1 MATVGQAAA
10 HVFLAE
16 RNFYELL
23 DRGVVE
29 RQPAGEYDLDIVREE
44 VIRQLRAA
52 ASGREKRP
60 GALDGEFE
68 KARKDKELAD
78 RTALQNAV
86 TRGELVAIEEVG
98 KQVEREY
105 AVVRERLLGIA
116 GKLGS
121 DLTPAQV
128 ARIEAE
134 IRDAL
139 EELHDPGD
147 IAQRIPEPDDEA
159 EGGEDDFET
168 SAPSR
173 PSRVG

>member
-23 DRGVVE
+23 DRGIVE
-29 RQPAGEYDLDIVREE
+29 RQPAGEYDLEIVREE

-52 ASGREKRP
+52 ASGREKKP

-86 TRGELVAIEEVG
+86 TRGELVAIEEIG

-105 AVVRERLLGIA
+105 AVVRERLLGIS
-116 GKLGS
+116 GKLGA
-121 DLTPAQV
+121 DLTSAQV

-147 IAQRIPEPDDEA
+147 IAERIHQPDGET
-159 EGGEDDFET
+159 EEGEDEFEA
-168 SAPSR
+168 SAPTR

>member
-10 HVFLAE
+10 HIFLGE
-16 RNFYELL
+16 RAFYELL
-23 DRGVVE
+23 DRGAIE

-44 VIRQLRAA
+44 AFTHLRNVAA
-52 ASGREKRP
+52 GREKKP

-116 GKLGS
+116 GKLGA
-121 DLTPAQV
+121 DLTPKQV

-134 IRDAL
+134 I
-139 EELHDPGD
+139 
-147 IAQRIPEPDDEA
+147 AQRLPQPEDEA
-159 EGGEDDFET
+159 DEGEDEFEAA
-168 SAPSR
+168 APAR
-173 PSRVG
+173 PGRVG

>member
-29 RQPAGEYDLDIVREE
+29 RQPAGEYDLEIVREE

-52 ASGREKRP
+52 ASGREKKP

-86 TRGELVAIEEVG
+86 TRGELVAIEEIG

-105 AVVRERLLGIA
+105 AVVRERLLGIS
-116 GKLGS
+116 GKLGA
-121 DLTPAQV
+121 DLTPEQV

-147 IAQRIPEPDDEA
+147 IAERIHQPGGEA
-159 EGGEDDFET
+159 EEGEDEFEAA
-168 SAPSR
+168 APAR
-173 PSRVG
+173 PGRVG

>member
-52 ASGREKRP
+52 ASGREKKP

-121 DLTPAQV
+121 DLTPKQV

-147 IAQRIPEPDDEA
+147 IARRIPQPEDEA
-159 EGGEDDFET
+159 GEGEDEFEAA
-168 SAPSR
+168 APAR
-173 PSRVG
+173 PGRVG

>member
-52 ASGREKRP
+52 ASGREKKP

-98 KQVEREY
+98 KQIEREY

-159 EGGEDDFET
+159 EGGEEEFEA
-168 SAPSR
+168 SAPAR

>member
-10 HVFLAE
+10 HIFLGE
-16 RNFYELL
+16 RGFYELL
-23 DRGVVE
+23 DRGAIE

-44 VIRQLRAA
+44 AFTHLRNVAA
-52 ASGREKRP
+52 GREKKP

-116 GKLGS
+116 GKLGA
-121 DLTPAQV
+121 DLTPKQV

-147 IAQRIPEPDDEA
+147 IAGRIPQPEDEA
-159 EGGEDDFET
+159 DEGEDDFEAA
-168 SAPSR
+168 APAR
-173 PSRVG
+173 PGRVG

>member
-16 RNFYELL
+16 LNFYELL

-44 VIRQLRAA
+44 VLRQLRAV
-52 ASGREKRP
+52 ASGREKKP
-60 GALDGEFE
+60 GKLDGEFE

-105 AVVRERLLGIA
+105 AVVRERLLGIP
-116 GKLGS
+116 GKLGA
-121 DLTPAQV
+121 DLTPKQV

-147 IAQRIPEPDDEA
+147 IAQRLPQPDDEA
-159 EGGEDDFET
+159 EEGEDDFEAA
-168 SAPSR
+168 APAR
-173 PSRVG
+173 PGRVG